1 MKQYCYILLLFL
13 LFAVCLNCR
22 SKGAN
27 LNGDNGNGNKGQ
39 IALPATPENFT
50 ATASSKQVTLTWAM
64 QAYVSYTLFHST
76 SAGFSLESG
85 TDVPKVRSP
94 HSHTGLMDG
103 TTYYYRLTAMNS
115 LATSEPTEEISAT
128 TPEPGG
134 PPETPENFRATASG
148 GQITLSWDEQPD
160 ITYTLFHSRVSG
172 FEPENGTEL
181 SDVNS
186 PYVHGDLMDGTTY
199 YYRLTAMNSFGT
211 SAPTAE
217 VSATTPEP
225 DRPPA
230 TPENFRATASGG
242 QITLSWDEQPD
253 ITYTL
258 FHSRVSGF
266 EPENGTELSDVN
278 SPYVHGDLMDG
289 TTYYYR
295 LTAMNSF
302 GTSAPTAEVSAT
314 TPQPQVSAG
323 DAHTCAVVDGRAKCW
338 GEGGSGRLGNNAN
351 SDVDTPHGVSGLT
364 SGGAAQISAGETHAC
379 AVVDGGARC
388 WGDGSFGRL
397 GNRAISGSANTP
409 QQVLGGLTTGVTQI
423 SAGGDHTCAVVDG
436 GAWCWG
442 VGVSGQL
449 GLGAISATSI
459 PMKINDLTNRVVQ
472 ISAGDA
478 HTCAVVEG
486 RAMCWGTGSLGRLG
500 DGMTMTRNTPQQ
512 VVGLTTGVTQIS
524 AGNTHTCA
532 VVNGAAKC
540 WGRASSGRLGNP
552 ETSDAKTPRQVTN
565 LTTGVTQISAGGDH
579 TCAVVEGR
587 ALCWG
592 EGGDGRLGH
601 NEMADV
607 NADKTSPTQVY
618 GLTTGV
624 TQISAGGAH
633 TCAVMN
639 GRVLCWGEGGDGR
652 LGNDDTDDSPKP
664 VAVSDL

>member
-128 TPEPGG
+128 TPEPHR
-134 PPETPENFRATASG
+134 PPAMPENFKAKASG

-172 FEPENGTEL
+172 FSLESGTE
-181 SDVNS
+181 VPKVRS
-186 PYVHGDLMDGTTY
+186 PHSHTGLMDGTTY
-199 YYRLTAMNSFGT
+199 YYLLTAMNSFGT
-211 SAPTAE
+211 SAPA
-217 VSATTPEP
+217 
-225 DRPPA
+225 
-230 TPENFRATASGG
+230 
-242 QITLSWDEQPD
+242 
-253 ITYTL
+253 
-258 FHSRVSGF
+258 
-266 EPENGTELSDVN
+266 
-278 SPYVHGDLMDG
+278 
-289 TTYYYR
+289 
-295 LTAMNSF
+295 
-302 GTSAPTAEVSAT
+302 AEVSAT

-323 DAHTCAVVDGRAKCW
+323 DAHTCAVVDGTAKCW
-338 GEGGSGRLGNNAN
+338 GEGGNGRLGNNAN

-364 SGGAAQISAGETHAC
+364 SGGAAQISVGETHAC
-379 AVVDGGARC
+379 AVVNGAAKC

-397 GNRAISGSANTP
+397 GNRAVSGSANTP
-409 QQVLGGLTTGVTQI
+409 QQVLGGLSTGVTQI

-442 VGVSGQL
+442 VGISGQL
-449 GLGAISATSI
+449 GLAISGTSI

-500 DGMTMTRNTPQQ
+500 DGMTTNRNTPQQ

-552 ETSDAKTPRQVTN
+552 ETSNAKTPRQVTN

>member
-1 MKQYCYILLLFL
+1 MIKQHRYILPLFL

-22 SKGAN
+22 GRISDS
-27 LNGDNGNGNKGQ
+27 NGDDEDRNKGPS
-39 IALPATPENFT
+39 ALLATPENFE
-50 ATASSKQVTLTWAM
+50 ATASSKQVTLTWRI
-64 QAYVSYTLFHST
+64 QTHVSYTLFHST

-85 TDVPKVRSP
+85 TEVPKVRSP

-115 LATSEPTEEISAT
+115 WGTSEPTEEVSAT
-128 TPEPGG
+128 TPGPGG
-134 PPETPENFRATASG
+134 PPETPENFKAKASG

-186 PYVHGDLMDGTTY
+186 PYVHGDLMG
-199 YYRLTAMNSFGT
+199 
-211 SAPTAE
+211 
-217 VSATTPEP
+217 
-225 DRPPA
+225 
-230 TPENFRATASGG
+230 
-242 QITLSWDEQPD
+242 
-253 ITYTL
+253 
-258 FHSRVSGF
+258 
-266 EPENGTELSDVN
+266 
-278 SPYVHGDLMDG
+278 G

-314 TPQPQVSAG
+314 TPQPRVSAG
-323 DAHTCAVVDGRAKCW
+323 DAHTCAVVDGTAKCW
-338 GEGGSGRLGNNAN
+338 GEGGNGRLGNNAN

-364 SGGAAQISAGETHAC
+364 SGGAAQISVGDAHTC
-379 AVVDGGARC
+379 AVVNGAAKC

-397 GNRAISGSANTP
+397 GNRAVSGSANTP
-409 QQVLGGLTTGVTQI
+409 QQVLGGLSTGVTQI

-442 VGVSGQL
+442 VGISGQL
-449 GLGAISATSI
+449 GLAISGTSI
-459 PMKINDLTNRVVQ
+459 PMKINDLTNRVMQ

-486 RAMCWGTGSLGRLG
+486 AAKCWGTGSLGRLG
-500 DGMTMTRNTPQQ
+500 DGMTTNRNTPQQ

-552 ETSDAKTPRQVTN
+552 ETSNAKTPRQVTN

-592 EGGDGRLGH
+592 KGNDGRLGH